1 MPVEWGNDIFRCGKM
16 NTDKI
21 KAALRKKKPKDLVI
35 ASDRMLSTGS
45 SMLNLACSGQTCGGF
60 PMGSYIFFVGDSIS
74 GKTFVALTCFA
85 EAAINK
91 RFDDYRF
98 IYDATEHGA
107 LMDFRKFFGQ
117 AVAERVEPPEVD
129 GEGSPIYSV
138 TAEDFYFHLDD
149 AFKEGK
155 PFIYVLDSQD
165 ALSSEV
171 EGDKF
176 IERKTARRK
185 GKEVS
190 GTYGDNK
197 AKVHS
202 SNIRRVI
209 GELARTGS
217 ILIVINQTRD
227 SFGLFE
233 KKTYSGGHALK
244 FYATLQLWASVR
256 KKLTRMYRG
265 KKRELGIL
273 SKVQVKKNRITG
285 RDRTVTIPIYHS
297 SGIDDTGS
305 MVSYLIEEEVWKKSG
320 NVIMATGLG
329 PAIKMKYED
338 LIQKIEADDMV
349 DDLCD
354 LVGKTWMDIER
365 ACEVKRKRRYE

>member
-1 MPVEWGNDIFRCGKM
+1 MKS
-16 NTDKI
+16 TDKI
-21 KAALRKKKPKDLVI
+21 KAALRKKKPKDLVVTD
-35 ASDRMLSTGS
+35 DRLLSTGS
-45 SMLNLACSGQTCGGF
+45 SMLNLACSGTTCGGF
-60 PMGSYIFFVGDSIS
+60 PMGSYVFFVGDSIS

-85 EAAINK
+85 EASINK

-98 IYDATEHGA
+98 IYDATERGA
-107 LMDFRKFFGQ
+107 LMDFHKYFGK
-117 AVAERVEPPEVD
+117 AVAERVEAPEID
-129 GEGSPIYSV
+129 GVGLPVYSQMV
-138 TAEDFYFHLDD
+138 EDFYFHLDD

-155 PFIYVLDSQD
+155 SFIYVLDSQD
-165 ALSSEV
+165 ALSSEAEDNKFV
-171 EGDKF
+171 EQ
-176 IERKTARRK
+176 KTARRK
-185 GKEVS
+185 GKETT
-190 GTYGDNK
+190 GTFGISK
-197 AKVHS
+197 PKVHS
-202 SNIRRVI
+202 ANIRRVI

-233 KKTYSGGHALK
+233 KKTYSGGHALM

-285 RDRTVTIPIYHS
+285 RDRTVMIPIYHS
-297 SGIDDTGS
+297 SGVDDTGS
-305 MVSYLIEEEVWKKSG
+305 MVAYLIEEDVWKKSG
-320 NVIMATGLG
+320 SIVVASGLG
-329 PAIKMKYED
+329 PTIKMGQEE
-338 LIQKIEADDMV
+338 LIRKIEEDDMV
-349 DDLCD
+349 DDLCE

>member
-1 MPVEWGNDIFRCGKM
+1 MKS
-16 NTDKI
+16 TDKI
-21 KAALRKKKPKDLVI
+21 KAALRKKKPKDLTI
-35 ASDRMLSTGS
+35 TNDRLLSTGS
-45 SMLNLACSGQTCGGF
+45 TMLNLACSGLTSGGF
-60 PMGSYIFFVGDSIS
+60 PMGSYVFFVGDSIS

-98 IYDATEHGA
+98 IYDATERGA

-129 GEGSPIYSV
+129 GDGGPVYSM

-149 AFKEGK
+149 ALKSDG
-155 PFIYVLDSQD
+155 PCIYILDSQD
-165 ALSSEV
+165 ALSSEA

-176 IERKTARRK
+176 DERKKARRK
-185 GKEVS
+185 GKETT

-202 SNIRRVI
+202 ANIRRVI

-297 SGIDDTGS
+297 AGIDDTGS
-305 MVSYLIEEEVWKKSG
+305 MVAYLIEEEVWKKTGSI
-320 NVIMATGLG
+320 VTAAGLG
-329 PAIKMKYED
+329 PVMKLGQEE
-338 LIQKIEADDMV
+338 LIRKIEEDDMV
-349 DDLCD
+349 DDLCE
-354 LVGKTWMDIER
+354 LVGQTWMDIER
-365 ACEVKRKRRYE
+365 ACEVKRRKRYE

>member
-1 MPVEWGNDIFRCGKM
+1 M
-16 NTDKI
+16 NTNKI
-21 KAALRKKKPKDLVI
+21 KAALRKKKSNDLSVTD
-35 ASDRMLSTGS
+35 DRLLSTGS
-45 SMLNLACSGQTCGGF
+45 TTLNLACSGRTCGGF
-60 PMGSYIFFVGDSIS
+60 PMGSYIFFVGDSVS
-74 GKTFVALTCFA
+74 GKTFVALTCLA
-85 EAAINK
+85 EASIDK
-91 RFDDYRF
+91 RFDSYRF

-107 LMDFRKFFGQ
+107 LMDFCKFFGQ
-117 AVAERVEPPEVD
+117 AVAERVEPPGWD
-129 GEGSPIYSV
+129 GEGGPIYSAMV
-138 TAEDFYFHLDD
+138 EDFYFHLDD

-165 ALSSEV
+165 ALSSEA

-176 IERKTARRK
+176 SERKKARYK
-185 GKEVS
+185 GKETT

-202 SNIRRVI
+202 ANIRRAI

-256 KKLTRMYRG
+256 KKLYRTYRG

-285 RDRTVTIPIYHS
+285 RDRSVTIPIYHS
-297 SGIDDTGS
+297 AGLDDVGS
-305 MVSYLIEEEVWKKSG
+305 MVEYLVEEGIWKRSG
-320 NVIMATGLG
+320 NVITVTGLG
-329 PAIKMKYED
+329 PSVKLRQEA
-338 LIQKIEADDMV
+338 LIQKIEEDDMV

-354 LVGKTWMDIER
+354 LVGKVWMDIER
-365 ACEVKRKRRYE
+365 ACEVKRRRKYE